1 MDRTVR
7 KRARKL
13 YMLFFPKLLPAAL
26 LFFIPSLLQTAV
38 ILLFPAAGPWS
49 AWIVAGLT
57 ILLFPLCSMGAMA
70 YGFAVFQSG
79 QTPLLSSLFRF
90 AENKNTIAKGI
101 VLGAAV
107 TAPSLFD
114 SFRPFFSE
122 EVYSY
127 VQIASIPLMIVSMW
141 LVLRLFLA
149 PYLFFRDPSLGVRE
163 CLSGSFR
170 QMKGFCPNLFGF
182 EIILMLPPL
191 LVMLFA
197 PLAAFFIDR
206 QFLTTGMGRVIL
218 PLAGRLIY
226 LLYTPYVLL
235 AEGGY
240 ACTVLPEERKR
251 KKQHTTPAK

>member
-1 MDRTVR
+1 MDQTVR

-38 ILLFPAAGPWS
+38 SFLFPAAGPWS

-79 QTPLLSSLFRF
+79 QTPPLSSLFRF
-90 AENKNTIAKGI
+90 AENKNTIWKGI

-107 TAPSLFD
+107 TAPSLLD
-114 SFRPFFSE
+114 PFRPFFSE

-127 VQIASIPLMIVSMW
+127 VQIASVPLMIVSMW

-182 EIILMLPPL
+182 QIVLTLPL
-191 LVMLFA
+191 FLVLLFA
-197 PLAAFFIDR
+197 PLAATFIDR
-206 QFLTTGMGRVIL
+206 QFLTTGMGQVIL
-218 PLAGRLIY
+218 SLAGRLMH
-226 LLYTPYVLL
+226 LLYTPYILV
-235 AEGGY
+235 ANGGY
-240 ACTVLPEERKR
+240 ACAVLPEEQKR
-251 KKQHTTPAK
+251 KKKHATPEK